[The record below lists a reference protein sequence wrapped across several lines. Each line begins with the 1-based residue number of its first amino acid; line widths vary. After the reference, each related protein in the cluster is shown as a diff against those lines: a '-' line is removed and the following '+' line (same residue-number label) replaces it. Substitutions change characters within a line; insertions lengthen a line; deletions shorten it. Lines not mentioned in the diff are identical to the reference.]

1 MDLPLRI
8 TTGEKYDPAMKVTDQ
23 AEADEMFERLV
34 KHSLATGASSRQE
47 AERIERS
54 NLGYYAGYYDQETRL
69 RVEKLYRC
77 THPVLGSATIQHTAE
92 EIFNMGLEA
101 GRTGKF
107 KEFGNS
113 KPISRWNDDE

>member
-34 KHSLATGASSRQE
+34 RHSLATGASSRQE

-77 THPVLGSATIQHTAE
+77 THPVLGPATIQHTPE
-92 EIFNMGLEA
+92 EILKMGMEVGKA
-101 GRTGKF
+101 GKIQ
-107 KEFGNS
+107 EFGQS
-113 KPISRWNDDE
+113 KPISRWDNE